1 MSIRT
6 IGFIN
11 SNFCVVGSPI
21 SEATKR
27 KLIALGIDP
36 STVHSESEAR
46 SLIEGILALRK
57 NANIPV
63 PFGDEKTK
71 ISEIKNVNQTNTNSE
86 NMISLLEYDSSLKR
100 IILGL

>member
-11 SNFCVVGSPI
+11 SNFCVFGSSI

-63 PFGDEKTK
+63 LFEEEKLK
-71 ISEIKNVNQTNTNSE
+71 VSDAKNVSQTNQNSE
-86 NMISLLEYDSSLKR
+86 NMISLLEYDSNLKR